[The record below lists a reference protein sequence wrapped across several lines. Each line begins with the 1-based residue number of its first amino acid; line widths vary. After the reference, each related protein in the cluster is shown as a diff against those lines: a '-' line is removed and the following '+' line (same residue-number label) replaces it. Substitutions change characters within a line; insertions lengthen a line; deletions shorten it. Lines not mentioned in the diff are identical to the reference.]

1 MSLNHFVESK
11 EKNTRIKKY
20 IVPARVI
27 TYENAENTDFML
39 LDTPRQA
46 LIGSTDGCR
55 INKGGYVVIDFGSEL
70 HGGICLTTASVI
82 KNEKNP
88 YSNNCNYGKVRLVF
102 GESVS
107 EAMSSVGD
115 GNGALNDHAFRDM
128 VVDVSNMST
137 QEFGS
142 TGFRFVKIEAVD
154 ADFLFGAVKGALEY
168 KDIEYKGSF
177 RCNDEKLNAIF
188 DTAAYTVHLNMQD
201 YIWDGIKRDRL
212 VWIGDMHP
220 EVSTIFSVFGN
231 DDCIRRSLDFSRDSF
246 PQDAENSRLW
256 MIFPSYSGWW
266 ITIHRDVYLY
276 TGDKEYLVEQKE
288 YMYKLCENLI
298 SRIHNDGSLDFGGSY
313 FVDWSSA
320 NTPEMEAGFRGCMVM
335 ALASAADIFEVYGD
349 ESMREKCLAVAENLK
364 KILPE
369 YKSNKQVTAM
379 CSLSGLVDKDEVE
392 KILTSDILSG
402 LSTFYGYYVLLALAK
417 IGKTDAALDII
428 RGYWGAMLDLGATT
442 FWEDFDI
449 DWLEN
454 AGRIDEIVPEDKVDV
469 HTTYGKHC
477 YKKLRHSLCHGWAS
491 GPVPFMTKYI
501 LGVEVL
507 EAGCKKIKISP
518 ELCGLEWV
526 RGTFPTPYGVV
537 EIEHK
542 RVDGRIESK
551 VNAPTEIEIVKE

>member
-1 MSLNHFVESK
+1 
-11 EKNTRIKKY
+11 
-20 IVPARVI
+20 
-27 TYENAENTDFML
+27 
-39 LDTPRQA
+39 
-46 LIGSTDGCR
+46 
-55 INKGGYVVIDFGSEL
+55 
-70 HGGICLTTASVI
+70 
-82 KNEKNP
+82 
-88 YSNNCNYGKVRLVF
+88 
-102 GESVS
+102 
-107 EAMSSVGD
+107 
-115 GNGALNDHAFRDM
+115 
-128 VVDVSNMST
+128 
-137 QEFGS
+137 
-142 TGFRFVKIEAVD
+142 
-154 ADFLFGAVKGALEY
+154 
-168 KDIEYKGSF
+168 
-177 RCNDEKLNAIF
+177 
-188 DTAAYTVHLNMQD
+188 
-201 YIWDGIKRDRL
+201 
-212 VWIGDMHP
+212 
-220 EVSTIFSVFGN
+220 
-231 DDCIRRSLDFSRDSF
+231 
-246 PQDAENSRLW
+246 
-256 MIFPSYSGWW
+256 
-266 ITIHRDVYLY
+266 
-276 TGDKEYLVEQKE
+276 
-288 YMYKLCENLI
+288 
-298 SRIHNDGSLDFGGSY
+298 
-313 FVDWSSA
+313 
-320 NTPEMEAGFRGCMVM
+320 M